1 MNFPQFPERLDY
13 RPDIDGMRA
22 IAVLAVVIF
31 HLFPK
36 SLPAGFIGVDIFFVI
51 SGYLITRI
59 ILQSGTQHNF
69 DWLGFY
75 QRRVRRIFP
84 VLVTVMGSSCALA
97 WLILL
102 DQEFSQFG
110 KHMSAGIFFIANLIF
125 WRESGYFDGAA
136 ETKPLLHLWSLGIE
150 EQFYLVWPLILV
162 FFLKYRQRGVVWGI
176 LLAILSFALCVVL
189 SQGQQHSGFYLPFS
203 RAWEL
208 LAGAFIA
215 WAGQYYWRARQWS
228 AGKADYWAH
237 LQSLIG
243 SFCLLLGLALIDQD
257 KQFPGYWAAL
267 PVAGASLLILA
278 GPASVVNRRV
288 LSWNWLRYLGLIS
301 FSWYLWHW
309 PLLSFARIIEST
321 DPSSGLR
328 NRLFLLSLALAMASY
343 HLIEQPLRRSRS
355 SKVLIMIVLV
365 WLSLGMLGF
374 FCMQFPDK
382 FEREVVR
389 QNPQATQ
396 SGFAGGARELS
407 LPCDLPQDQRE
418 LFLVCAKDYRGNVR
432 YALLGDSKAH
442 AMYQGL
448 VRTSSADGRWLFV
461 GGTKQFGATIPVIS
475 DAPEFAAYQKSS
487 RLALTMLQKDK
498 AIQVVV
504 FVVSMRALFQLSD
517 GVKAGNRDTYD
528 YQYLRQLP
536 ASSTMELAFAGL
548 KRAINLMHEAGKQVV
563 FVIDNPPLPE
573 AIDCAGRKTASALL
587 NRWFN
592 LERRG
597 QNPDCFMTL
606 DKFRGDADKY
616 LQLLRRLE
624 GEYSRGFSVFDASS
638 IYCDT
643 HTNLCGATKHGRLM
657 YAYTDHI
664 SDYAAGL
671 VGQELNPYLHQLPS
685 NPQRN

>member
-1 MNFPQFPERLDY
+1 MNY

-59 ILQSGTQHNF
+59 ILQTDDQHNF

-84 VLVTVMGSSCALA
+84 VLVTVMAVSCGLA

-110 KHMSAGIFFIANLIF
+110 KHMSAGLFFVANLIF

-150 EQFYLVWPLILV
+150 EQFYLVWPLTLV
-162 FFLKYRQRGVVWGI
+162 VLLKYRQRGVVWG
-176 LLAILSFALCVVL
+176 LVLAMFSFALCVAL
-189 SQGQQHSGFYLPFS
+189 SQGQQRSGFYLPFC

-208 LAGAFIA
+208 LAGALIA
-215 WAGQYYWRARQWS
+215 WTGQYYWRAQQWS
-228 AGKADYWAH
+228 AGHADYWAH

-243 SFCLLLGLALIDQD
+243 GLCLLFGLALIDQD
-257 KQFPGYWAAL
+257 KVFPGYWAML

-278 GPASVVNRRV
+278 GPASVVNRSL

-309 PLLSFARIIEST
+309 PLLSFARIIESAE
-321 DPSSGLR
+321 PSPGWR
-328 NRLFLLSLALAMASY
+328 NRIFLLSLALAVASY

-355 SKVLIMIVLV
+355 TKVLILIVLA
-365 WLSLGMLGF
+365 WLGLGALGF
-374 FCMQFPDK
+374 LCMQLPDK
-382 FEREVVR
+382 FERDVVR
-389 QNPQATQ
+389 ENPQATQ
-396 SGFAGGARELS
+396 TGFAGGARELS
-407 LPCDLPQDQRE
+407 IPCDLPQNQRD

-536 ASSTMELAFAGL
+536 ASSTMELAYAGL
-548 KRAINLMHEAGKQVV
+548 KRAITAMQEAGKQVV
-563 FVIDNPPLPE
+563 FVVDNPPLPE
-573 AIDCAGRKTASALL
+573 AIDCAGRKTASTQL
-587 NRWFN
+587 NRWFH
-592 LERRG
+592 LEHRG
-597 QNPDCFMTL
+597 ANPDCSL
-606 DKFRGDADKY
+606 PVDKFRRDAEKY
-616 LQLLRRLE
+616 FQLIHRLQFE
-624 GEYSRGFSVFDASS
+624 FAHGFKVFDAST
-638 IYCDT
+638 IYCDGPSG
-643 HTNLCGATKHGRLM
+643 LCGATKQSRLL

-664 SDYAAGL
+664 SDFAAGL
-671 VGQELNPYLHQLPS
+671 VGEKLNPYLAQLTAKPDDEAS
-685 NPQRN
+685 VVHRSR